1 MPMTKEL
8 TVKTT
13 VFDKRKEMPMQVTV
27 YTTPT
32 CPQCD
37 MTKKTLT
44 RGNVEFTVVDL
55 STDAQAME
63 YVTKELGYNAA
74 PVVTAGTR
82 HWSGF
87 RLGAI
92 QNLVKAIHSDDA
104 KLRSAYKEPIAA

>member
-1 MPMTKEL
+1 
-8 TVKTT
+8 
-13 VFDKRKEMPMQVTV
+13 MQVTV

-44 RGNVEFTVVDL
+44 RGGVQFDVVDL
-55 STDAQAME
+55 STDEAAMK
-63 YVTKELGYNAA
+63 YVTNELGYNAA
-74 PVVTAGTR
+74 PVVVAGTQ

-87 RLGAI
+87 RHGAI

-104 KLRSAYKEPIAA
+104 KARMAYKAPVAA

>member
-1 MPMTKEL
+1 VTREQ

-13 VFDKRKEMPMQVTV
+13 VSKDKRREMTMQVTV

-44 RGNVEFTVVDL
+44 KGNVRYEVVDL
-55 STDAQAME
+55 SSNPEAMS
-63 YVTKELGYNAA
+63 YVKEDLGYTAA
-74 PVVTAGTR
+74 PVVVTDTG

-92 QNLVKAIHSDDA
+92 QNLIKQIHGSEA
-104 KLRSAYKEPIAA
+104 KSPTEAAAA

>member
-1 MPMTKEL
+1 
-8 TVKTT
+8 
-13 VFDKRKEMPMQVTV
+13 MQVTV

-44 RGNVEFTVVDL
+44 RGGINYDIVDL
-55 STDAQAME
+55 SADAEAMA
-63 YVTKELGYNAA
+63 YVTKELGYSAA
-74 PVVTAGTR
+74 PVVVAGEQ

-92 QNLVKAIHSDDA
+92 QNLVKQIHGDEA
-104 KLRSAYKEPIAA
+104 KKSAAAA

>member
-1 MPMTKEL
+1 
-8 TVKTT
+8 
-13 VFDKRKEMPMQVTV
+13 MQVTV

-44 RGNVEFTVVDL
+44 RGGVEYTVVDL
-55 STDAQAME
+55 SADEAAMK
-63 YVTKELGYNAA
+63 YVTQDLGYNAA
-74 PVVTAGTR
+74 PVVVAGTQ

-92 QNLVKAIHSDDA
+92 QNLVKAIHSEDA
-104 KLRSAYKEPIAA
+104 KLRLAYKDQVAA

>member
-1 MPMTKEL
+1 
-8 TVKTT
+8 
-13 VFDKRKEMPMQVTV
+13 MQVTV

-55 STDAQAME
+55 TTDAEAMK
-63 YVTKELGYNAA
+63 YVTEELGYNAA
-74 PVVTAGTR
+74 PVVVAGTQ

-92 QNLVKAIHSDDA
+92 QNLAKAIHSEDA
-104 KLRSAYKEPIAA
+104 KLRQAYKDQVAA

>member
-1 MPMTKEL
+1 
-8 TVKTT
+8 
-13 VFDKRKEMPMQVTV
+13 MQVTV

-44 RGNVEFTVVDL
+44 RGKINYDIVDL
-55 STDAQAME
+55 SADAAAME
-63 YVTKELGYNAA
+63 YVTKELGYSAA
-74 PVVTAGTR
+74 PVVVAGEQ

-92 QNLVKAIHSDDA
+92 QNLVKQIHGDEA
-104 KLRSAYKEPIAA
+104 KKSAAAA